1 MSSVISLLS
10 FSFFCV
16 PFWHFYHFHFLN
28 AFAEPL
34 RDIITFFKI
43 PAQNGA
49 LRSSTVI
56 QVWVMVTSH
65 TQAQV
70 KGLFNQLN
78 FTGYFF
84 ETLKSNQHSYANQQQ
99 QRQQNGK
106 LLLQS
111 FTVISWS
118 PSSTTTDVSS
128 FPHGD
133 VKYVLANSPSPTTWQ
148 NPDHPLWHSFDKLSC
163 TRSICHI
170 NYTQTYSSKAAT
182 LILLPL
188 SARTTSCV
196 SL

>member
-1 MSSVISLLS
+1 
-10 FSFFCV
+10 
-16 PFWHFYHFHFLN
+16 
-28 AFAEPL
+28 
-34 RDIITFFKI
+34 
-43 PAQNGA
+43 
-49 LRSSTVI
+49 
-56 QVWVMVTSH
+56 MVTSH
-65 TQAQV
+65 TQAPV

-78 FTGYFF
+78 FAGYFF

-106 LLLQS
+106 LLPQS

-133 VKYVLANSPSPTTWQ
+133 VEYVLANSPPPSTTWQ

-163 TRSICHI
+163 KWSICHI
-170 NYTQTYSSKAAT
+170 NYTQTYSSNAAT

-188 SARTTSCV
+188 SARTSDVCRCSKCLLLLLCTQFCRLFPFLGITGRHSGNIRWG
-196 SL
+196 